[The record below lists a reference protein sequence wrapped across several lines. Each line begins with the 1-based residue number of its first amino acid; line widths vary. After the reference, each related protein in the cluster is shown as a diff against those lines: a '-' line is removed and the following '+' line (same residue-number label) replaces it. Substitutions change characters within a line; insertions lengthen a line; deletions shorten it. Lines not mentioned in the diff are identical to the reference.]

1 MVDITVYRGDSHFCS
16 STFLGIVGA
25 GGIGFELIA
34 ALCLISYDQVAAILR
49 TILGYV
55 VVVDMRLSHDHPT
68 WSIWQPEPCARFC
81 RDPKAGSCVRQTT
94 SRQFRRLLPEPQ
106 KEDNFAPVMDFTA
119 CPPGDLNPHTLASY
133 GF

>member
-1 MVDITVYRGDSHFCS
+1 MADITVYRWEYHLRT

-34 ALCLISYDQVAAILR
+34 ALCLISYDQVAAILM

-55 VVVDMRLSHDHPT
+55 VVVDMRFSRDHPT
-68 WSIWQPEPCARFC
+68 WSMLQPNLYARFC
-81 RDPKAGSCVRQTT
+81 RYPNAGTCVRQTT
-94 SRQFRRLLPEPQ
+94 SRQFRCLLLALQ
-106 KEDNFAPVMDFTA
+106 KEDNLAPVMDFTA